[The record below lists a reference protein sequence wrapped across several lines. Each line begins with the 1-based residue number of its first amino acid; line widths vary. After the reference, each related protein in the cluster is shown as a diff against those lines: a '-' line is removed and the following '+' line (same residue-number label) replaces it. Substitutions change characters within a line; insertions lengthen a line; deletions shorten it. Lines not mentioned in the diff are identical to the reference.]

1 MAAYISKEEK
11 KIPINDPSGK
21 WSDMTLLPEWEE
33 EFYDVYTAKKHGKW
47 VMLKALKKEY
57 ADKPEYQKM
66 LEREFDTRYNL
77 AHANIVMVN
86 DYELIPDIGLAII
99 TDDVYGYSL
108 RRLIDENKVTPN
120 ILRRIETQLV
130 DAIDYMQENH
140 IIHHPITPD
149 KIIFT
154 DQTENLKLID
164 VGYDHKDL
172 LTPQDTAE
180 DILAYGKVL
189 TEVLNNIP
197 GRMQPGFQAAFAPVG
212 FDGFPGLE
220 HGLLQAV
227 RRVLLVVGIVPAHPP
242 EHLLVGRDQHLEGL
256 GVAFLRAPQ
265 GEFVGHGCTS
275 LSHRFSSIQTF
286 QQGILFPPMGNFF
299 YLL

>member
-57 ADKPEYQKM
+57 ADDPKYQEM

-86 DYELIPDIGLAII
+86 DYELIPDIGMAII

-108 RRLIDENKVTPN
+108 RRLIDEKKLSPM

-154 DQTENLKLID
+154 EMTENLKLID
-164 VGYDHKDL
+164 VGYDHKSS
-172 LTPQDTAE
+172 LTPQDTAD
-180 DILAYGKVL
+180 DILAYGKIL
-189 TEVLNNIP
+189 SEVLDNIP
-197 GRMQPGFQAAFAPVG
+197 NASPRLRKIANKCIDPDPKRRYSSFSELYLAIERRSSSQLYVWLIAFICAMV
-212 FDGFPGLE
+212 
-220 HGLLQAV
+220 GLLV
-227 RRVLLVVGIVPAHPP
+227 WLT
-242 EHLLVGRDQHLEGL
+242 L
-256 GVAFLRAPQ
+256 G
-265 GEFVGHGCTS
+265 
-275 LSHRFSSIQTF
+275 
-286 QQGILFPPMGNFF
+286 N
-299 YLL
+299 